1 MSSGIFDTTIGG
13 VPSRSIVYAKLLEH
27 IREAQECA
35 ALMAHLHNT
44 EGNDMDKLLA
54 KGWLGVSEMFKMTGH
69 TVTTLAMN
77 KLQ

>member
-1 MSSGIFDTTIGG
+1 MPIFDTTLGG
-13 VPSRSIVYAKLLEH
+13 VPSRGIVYAKIMDLQRDLED
-27 IREAQECA
+27 CY

-54 KGWLGVSEMFKMTGH
+54 KGWLGMAELSKQIQAK
-69 TVTTLAMN
+69 VTTLAMN